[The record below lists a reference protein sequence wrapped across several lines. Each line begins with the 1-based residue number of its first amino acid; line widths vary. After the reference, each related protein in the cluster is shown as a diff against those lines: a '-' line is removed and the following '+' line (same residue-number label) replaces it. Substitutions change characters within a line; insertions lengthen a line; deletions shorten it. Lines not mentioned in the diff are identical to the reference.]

1 MSRVIPNAFAHGV
14 MENALAELRD
24 RLAKIQPLIAEAA
37 GLEKAIAAQEAAL
50 RKVPAAAN
58 GNAPALPPP
67 SRDGDDDRVS
77 TAVSAPT
84 RDRGI
89 IPPRG
94 GARPSRNADPELGTI
109 KQQIYKLLARPDA
122 ARGVPAAVLARAVR
136 GAQASSVIAQLS
148 TLSNDDAEGVAK
160 VGRGFYKLAPG
171 WTVDDD
177 GVAHPPAD

>member
-1 MSRVIPNAFAHGV
+1 MSRVIPNAFARGV

-50 RKVPAAAN
+50 RKVPAAN
-58 GNAPALPPP
+58 GSAPALPPARTEAEAG
-67 SRDGDDDRVS
+67 RDEHAAIPVS
-77 TAVSAPT
+77 

-89 IPPRG
+89 VPARSGPRPT
-94 GARPSRNADPELGTI
+94 RHADPELGSI
-109 KQQIYKLLARPDA
+109 KQQLYKLLSHEQAR
-122 ARGVPAAVLARAVR
+122 RGVASAVLARAVK

-148 TLSNDDAEGVAK
+148 TLSNDEAEGIIK
-160 VGRGFYKLAPG
+160 IGRGFYKLKPG

-177 GVAHPPAD
+177 GTAHRPTD